1 LFYYP
6 LTASIDNAEAE
17 AISLFSLR
25 SLAGPYDQFPVK
37 NGLLYEGRDTGT
49 AIQGLELDFQFRV
62 SGFYLL
68 FANWSCPFEESVEIT
83 LLNTDLECIA
93 HHSISRDYGSMHL
106 ESVEQLGLSQFRL
119 SCADGQNYLLNI
131 PIARLPFV
139 GRAGIFSR
147 LNSHLPGY
155 RLKVKKI

>member
-37 NGLLYEGRDTGT
+37 NELLYEGRDTGT

-83 LLNTDLECIA
+83 LLNTDFQCIS
-93 HHSISRDYGSMHL
+93 HYSISRDYGSMNL
-106 ESVEQLGLSQFRL
+106 ESVDQVGPGQFRL
-119 SCADGQNYLLNI
+119 SCADGQNYQLNI
-131 PIARLPFV
+131 PIAKVPFAGRTNIFNRL
-139 GRAGIFSR
+139 IN
-147 LNSHLPGY
+147 LMPGY